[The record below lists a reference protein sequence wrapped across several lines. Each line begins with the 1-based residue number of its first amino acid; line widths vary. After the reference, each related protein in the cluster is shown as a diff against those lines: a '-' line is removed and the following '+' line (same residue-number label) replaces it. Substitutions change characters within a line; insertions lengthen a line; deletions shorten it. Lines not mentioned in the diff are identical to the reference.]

1 MINKNDIAIVRQL
14 AAHVAEIAALP
25 VQAEKRRLWRQLN
38 ALRPTRPMVMIDQ
51 VCWNEMNIGDELSLR
66 CTDPECRGYEEFL
79 RRTLYQWKYF
89 PVDMVV
95 ESFIRVPKAINNTGF
110 GIDVQEHIAVTD
122 PDNAVVS
129 HKFQNQF
136 HTLDDLQKV
145 QIPQISHD
153 PAETG
158 RRLAVAHE
166 LFDGLLEVRLW
177 GMDPYLSIW
186 DPITTWM
193 GMEKALYALID
204 LPDLLHGLAR
214 RMLEGYLSQ
223 LDQLEA

>member
-14 AAHVAEIAALP
+14 AARVAEIAALP

-51 VCWNEMNIGDELSLR
+51 VCWNEMAIDDELSLQ

-110 GIDVQEHIAVTD
+110 GVRVQEEVAVTD
-122 PDNAVVS
+122 PTNTVVGHS
-129 HKFQNQF
+129 YVNQF
-136 HTLDDLQKV
+136 HTGDDLQK
-145 QIPQISHD
+145 ILMP
-153 PAETG
+153 
-158 RRLAVAHE
+158 
-166 LFDGLLEVRLW
+166 
-177 GMDPYLSIW
+177 
-186 DPITTWM
+186 
-193 GMEKALYALID
+193 
-204 LPDLLHGLAR
+204 
-214 RMLEGYLSQ
+214 
-223 LDQLEA
+223 